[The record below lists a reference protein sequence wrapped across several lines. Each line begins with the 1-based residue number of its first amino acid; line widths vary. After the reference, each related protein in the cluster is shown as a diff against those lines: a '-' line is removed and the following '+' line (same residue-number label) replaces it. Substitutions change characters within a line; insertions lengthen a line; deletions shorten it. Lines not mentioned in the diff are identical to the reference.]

1 MTVRINE
8 LVFNMGEISTLA
20 LNAPGHASL
29 RTTVPMN
36 IIRQWGLG
44 AGDKLEWSWE
54 ARDNEMIV
62 VVRKAQREIGKI
74 KTGLGSRHLKTPK

>member
-1 MTVRINE
+1 MSTGNYSTV
-8 LVFNMGEISTLA
+8 LNMGEISTLA

-36 IIRQWGLG
+36 IIRQWGLE
-44 AGDKLEWSWE
+44 AGDKIEWSWE

-62 VVRKAQREIGKI
+62 IVRKADAESITKAKSKRKR
-74 KTGLGSRHLKTPK
+74 T

>member
-1 MTVRINE
+1 MSAENYNTV
-8 LVFNMGEISTLA
+8 LNMGEISTLA
-20 LNAPGHASL
+20 INAPGHASL

-36 IIRQWGLG
+36 IIRQWGLE

-62 VVRKAQREIGKI
+62 IVRKAVGESITKAKSKRKRTQN
-74 KTGLGSRHLKTPK
+74 

>member
-1 MTVRINE
+1 MRVGNYDPV
-8 LVFNMGEISTLA
+8 LNMGEISTLA

-36 IIRQWGLG
+36 IIRQWGLE

-62 VVRKAQREIGKI
+62 VVRRVQK
-74 KTGLGSRHLKTPK
+74 SSLKKRK

>member
-1 MTVRINE
+1 MSIQDATTV
-8 LVFNMGEISTLA
+8 MGEITSLA

-36 IIRQWGLG
+36 IVRQWELK

-54 ARDNEMIV
+54 ARENEMIV
-62 VVRKAQREIGKI
+62 VIRKAQ
-74 KTGLGSRHLKTPK
+74 KTVSRKKK

>member
-1 MTVRINE
+1 MSIGNYDPV
-8 LVFNMGEISTLA
+8 LNMGEISTLA

-36 IIRQWGLG
+36 IIRQWGLE

-62 VVRKAQREIGKI
+62 VVRRVQK
-74 KTGLGSRHLKTPK
+74 SSLKKRK

>member
-1 MTVRINE
+1 
-8 LVFNMGEISTLA
+8 MGEISTLA
-20 LNAPGHASL
+20 LNAPGHSSL

-36 IIRQWGLG
+36 IIRQWGLA

-62 VVRKAQREIGKI
+62 IVRKADGESVTKAKPRRK
-74 KTGLGSRHLKTPK
+74 K